1 MRSTASNARTG
12 TAAAACAV
20 AIALVTACTP
30 TDGESTGEPSA
41 SAPATAGASSDSEAA
56 LAAYTGMWTVVVEA
70 SHQGS
75 ATPDGLEDHATG
87 GALALMRQ
95 ALEGVVD
102 SGNEVTGEPV
112 LDPELTL
119 EDSTHAVV
127 ADCVDD
133 SEWNIGTPAAAG
145 NADPRRVDA
154 ELVHDGLA
162 WRVSYLRIWEPGSC

>member
-1 MRSTASNARTG
+1 MRSTASTARKG
-12 TAAAACAV
+12 TVAAGCAV
-20 AIALVTACTP
+20 ALALVTACTP
-30 TDGESTGEPSA
+30 ADGKPAGEPSA
-41 SAPATAGASSDSEAA
+41 SAPATSGASSDAEAA

-70 SHQGS
+70 SHEGS
-75 ATPDGLEDHATG
+75 ATPDGLEDHATE

-95 ALEGVVD
+95 ALEGVVA
-102 SGNEVTGEPV
+102 SGSEVTGEPV
-112 LDPELTL
+112 LTPELTL

-133 SEWNIGTPAAAG
+133 SEWNIGAPAAAG
-145 NADPRRVDA
+145 SAAPRRVDA

>member
-1 MRSTASNARTG
+1 MRSTVS
-12 TAAAACAV
+12 TACRGAVTAGCATV
-20 AIALVTACTP
+20 LALVTACAP
-30 TDGESTGEPSA
+30 TDEEPGG
-41 SAPATAGASSDSEAA
+41 AGGSDPSDSSGTPSDTDAA

-70 SHQGS
+70 SHEGS
-75 ATPDGLEDHATG
+75 TTPEGLEDHASG

-102 SGNEVTGEPV
+102 SGGQVTGEPV

-133 SEWNIGTPAAAG
+133 SEWSIGAPAATGGA
-145 NADPRRVDA
+145 APRRVDA